1 VNLLYAL
8 FIIPILG
15 ILILIHEIGHYY
27 AARRAGIRVEEFG
40 IGLPPRLWGRRRG
53 DTIWSINAIP
63 MGGFVRVLGEDGKSF
78 NEDSLQAKSTGQRAL
93 FITGG
98 VIMNFIAAFLLI
110 GVLVVFQ
117 GKSKSN
123 VYVVDVVDNS
133 PASQAGW
140 LPGDRFVSI
149 NGDRVDS
156 ATEVRDLSQRYAGD
170 SMSVVLERQGELIST
185 SVVPRKDPPPGE
197 GRTGIYLNDA
207 PIGTVEVDSVPSDS
221 AAAAAG
227 LKSGDVIV
235 SVNGHP
241 LTDYLSYAIP
251 VREAHGSSVDLAVLR
266 NGQVVNVTANVPADQ
281 PESGDPLSAE
291 LIQNVHYTKVPLWQ
305 VPLETARQ
313 FSQSIHRMFSGL
325 FQLIR
330 GQTPL
335 SDVAGPIGMGQLT
348 SEVIRQSSLP
358 VWVTLTNIAFFLSL
372 NLAILN
378 LLPLPA
384 LDGGRL
390 VFVILEVLRRGK
402 RIAPEKEGM
411 VHFVGLVVLLTL
423 MFAIAFLDINRLI
436 SGNSLLE

>member
-1 VNLLYAL
+1 
-8 FIIPILG
+8 
-15 ILILIHEIGHYY
+15 
-27 AARRAGIRVEEFG
+27 
-40 IGLPPRLWGRRRG
+40 
-53 DTIWSINAIP
+53 
-63 MGGFVRVLGEDGKSF
+63 
-78 NEDSLQAKSTGQRAL
+78 
-93 FITGG
+93 
-98 VIMNFIAAFLLI
+98 
-110 GVLVVFQ
+110 
-117 GKSKSN
+117 
-123 VYVVDVVDNS
+123 
-133 PASQAGW
+133 
-140 LPGDRFVSI
+140 
-149 NGDRVDS
+149 
-156 ATEVRDLSQRYAGD
+156 
-170 SMSVVLERQGELIST
+170 
-185 SVVPRKDPPPGE
+185 
-197 GRTGIYLNDA
+197 
-207 PIGTVEVDSVPSDS
+207 
-221 AAAAAG
+221 
-227 LKSGDVIV
+227 V

-241 LTDYLSYAIP
+241 VTDYLSYAIP

-266 NGQVVNVTANVPADQ
+266 NGQVVNVTATVPADQ

-330 GQTPL
+330 GHTPL